1 MNLDSILKD
10 VKSVG
15 ISGHVR
21 PDGDCVGSTLGLYQY
36 ICKYY
41 PDIDC
46 KLYLE
51 RIPDCFYFLNGAKE
65 ILHVPDNKVYDV
77 YFALDCGDLGRL
89 GAFAE
94 MFSNAKYTVCIDHHK
109 SNSGFAMEE
118 LVVPGKSSTSELIFE
133 LLPKERIDKG
143 IAEALYTGIVHDTGV
158 FQYSCTTAATM
169 NAAGFLMEC
178 GIDYSAIVDHTYYE
192 KSIGQNKVLAH
203 AINKAELK
211 LDGAVIES
219 IITKDDMA
227 RYDVTPLEL
236 DGIINQLRI
245 TKGVEVAIF
254 LYESGDNEYKVS
266 LRSKR
271 KVDLSEIALKFG
283 GGGHERAA
291 GATMTGTPDEI
302 FKKLEDEIKSRL

>member
-21 PDGDCVGSTLGLYQY
+21 PDGDCVGSTLGLYNY

-46 KLYLE
+46 RLYLE
-51 RIPDCFYFLNGAKE
+51 RIPDCFYFLNRAKE
-65 ILHVPDNKVYDV
+65 IIHVPEDKVYDV

-89 GAFAE
+89 GAFADI
-94 MFSNAKYTVCIDHHK
+94 FTKARHKVCIDHHK
-109 SNSGFAMEE
+109 SNSGFADEG
-118 LVVPGKSSTSELIFE
+118 LIVPGKSSTSELIFE
-133 LLPKERIDKG
+133 LLPKDRIDRD

-169 NAAGFLMEC
+169 SAAGFLMER

-192 KSIGQNKVLAH
+192 KTIEQNKVLAY
-203 AINKAELK
+203 AINKAELV
-211 LDGAVIES
+211 LDGAVIKS
-219 IITKDDMA
+219 VITKDDMT
-227 RYDVTPLEL
+227 RFGVTPLEL

-291 GATMTGTPDEI
+291 GATMRGTPDEI
-302 FKKLEDEIKSRL
+302 FEKLEEEIRHRL

>member
-1 MNLDSILKD
+1 MNLDNILKD
-10 VKSVG
+10 VQSVG

-36 ICKYY
+36 IRKYY
-41 PDIDC
+41 PDIEC

-65 ILHVPDNKVYDV
+65 IIHTPEDKVYDC

-89 GAFAE
+89 GDFAD
-94 MFSNAKYTVCIDHHK
+94 MFKNAKKTVCIDHHK
-109 SNSGFAMEE
+109 SNRGFANEA
-118 LVVPGKSSTSELIFE
+118 LVVPGKSSTSELVFE

-192 KSIGQNKVLAH
+192 KSIGQNKILAH
-203 AINKAELK
+203 AINKAKLV
-211 LDGAVIES
+211 LDGAVITS
-219 IITKDDMA
+219 VITRAEMEEFG
-227 RYDVTPLEL
+227 VTPLEL

-245 TKGVEVAIF
+245 TKGVEVAVF

-271 KVDLSEIALKFG
+271 KVDLSEIAMKYG

-291 GATMTGTPDEI
+291 GATMNGTAEEI
-302 FKKLEDEIKSRL
+302 FAKLTEDIRVRL

>member
-1 MNLDSILKD
+1 MNLDSILRD

-21 PDGDCVGSTLGLYQY
+21 PDGDCVGSTLGLYGY
-36 ICKYY
+36 IRKYY

-51 RIPDCFYFLNGAKE
+51 RIPDCFYFLSGAKE
-65 ILHVPDNKVYDV
+65 IVHVPEDKVYDV
-77 YFALDCGDLGRL
+77 YFALDCGDLTRL
-89 GAFAE
+89 GGFAD
-94 MFSNAKYTVCIDHHK
+94 MFTKASHTVCIDHHK
-109 SNSGFAMEE
+109 SNSGFADEE
-118 LVVPGKSSTSELIFE
+118 FIVPGKSSTSELIFE
-133 LLPKERIDKG
+133 LLPKDRIDKA

-169 NAAGFLMEC
+169 SAAGFLMEC

-192 KSIGQNKVLAH
+192 KSIEQNKVLAY
-203 AINKAELK
+203 AINKAELV
-211 LDGAVIES
+211 LDGAVIKS
-219 IITKDDMA
+219 VITKDNME
-227 RYDVTPLEL
+227 RFKVTPLEL

-291 GATMTGTPDEI
+291 GATMKGTPEEI
-302 FKKLEDEIKSRL
+302 FKKLEEEIKIRL

>member
-21 PDGDCVGSTLGLYQY
+21 PDGDCVGSTLGLYGY
-36 ICKYY
+36 IRKYY
-41 PDIDC
+41 PEIDC

-51 RIPDCFYFLNGAKE
+51 KVPECFYFLSGAKE
-65 ILHVPDNKVYDV
+65 IVHVPDDRVFDC
-77 YFALDCGDLGRL
+77 YFALDCGDLSRL
-89 GAFAE
+89 GDFAN
-94 MFSNAKYTVCIDHHK
+94 MFSNAKKTACIDHHK
-109 SNSGFAMEE
+109 SNSGFADEE

-133 LLPKERIDKG
+133 LLPKERITKE
-143 IAEALYTGIVHDTGV
+143 IAEALYVGIVHDTGV

-178 GIDYSAIVDHTYYE
+178 GIDYSGIVDYTYYE
-192 KSIGQNKVLAH
+192 KTINQNKILAY
-203 AINKAELK
+203 AINISK
-211 LDGAVIES
+211 LVLSGAVIES
-219 IITKDDMA
+219 VITKADME
-227 RYDVTPLEL
+227 RFEVTPADL

-245 TKGVEVAIF
+245 TKGVEVAVF

-291 GATMTGTPDEI
+291 GATMKGTPEEI
-302 FKKLEDEIKSRL
+302 FAKLEEEIKIRL